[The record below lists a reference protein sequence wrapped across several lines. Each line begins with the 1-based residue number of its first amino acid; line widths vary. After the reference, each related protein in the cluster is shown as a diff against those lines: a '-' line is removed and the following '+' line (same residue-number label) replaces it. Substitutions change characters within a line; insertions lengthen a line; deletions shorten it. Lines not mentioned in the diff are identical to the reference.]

1 MWLQTLQDGNSKKV
15 TLRIMTPLKARDLIA
30 QCFFEAQRET
40 FARAKKSLGKE
51 VSEPEILKSVKSAIR
66 VTIEEVGG
74 NFDAPSKDDLGKA
87 VQALARKAASWGTP
101 ADIIEHHKGQIMKIL
116 GSLR

>member
-1 MWLQTLQDGNSKKV
+1 MAFEFARWECKDSDLKD
-15 TLRIMTPLKARDLIA
+15 MTPLKARDLIT

-51 VSEPEILKSVKSAIR
+51 VSEPEILKSVKNAVR
-66 VTIEEVGG
+66 VTIDESGG
-74 NFDAPSKDDLGKA
+74 NFDSPSKEDLIKA

-116 GSLR
+116 GSLK